1 MKQLSIIFV
10 MLMILSACKKDPQS
24 TYSGKDGITFYY
36 LSGAEQDS
44 ISYSFKFNKKPKVK
58 DTVWIKMRLVGKL
71 SPQARQI
78 KVITAPGST
87 AIEGT
92 HFILPEVTLPANSFI
107 LRYPVVLLSKPDL
120 DTKSARIV
128 LRIADSKDLTVG
140 TAGQADGV
148 SANTVQFKINFS
160 NKLIKP
166 DYWGYIAGYI
176 GEYSDVRYQFMIDVF
191 GTADFRPDT
200 KGGSIGYP
208 QWLNIKTRLN
218 NALDKYVSE
227 HGPLIDENEDEVLF
241 P

>member
-10 MLMILSACKKDPQS
+10 MLMIFSACKKDPQS
-24 TYSGKDGITFYY
+24 SYSGKDGITFYY
-36 LSGAEQDS
+36 LSGVEQDS
-44 ISYSFKFNKKPKVK
+44 ITYSFKFNKEPKVK

-71 SPQARQI
+71 SHQARQI
-78 KVITAPGST
+78 KVITGPGTT
-87 AIEGT
+87 AVEGT
-92 HFILPEVTLPANSFI
+92 HFILPEVSLPADSFTM
-107 LRYPVVLLSKPDL
+107 RYPVVLLSKSDL
-120 DTKSARIV
+120 DNKAVRIV
-128 LRIADSKDLTVG
+128 LRIADSKDLVVG
-140 TAGQADGV
+140 TGGQADPS

-191 GTADFRPDT
+191 GTANFRPDT

-208 QWLNIKTRLN
+208 QWVNIKTRLN
-218 NALDKYVSE
+218 NALDKYIAE
-227 HGPLIDENEDEVLF
+227 HGPLMDENDEEVVF